1 MLVIAFFSTHF
12 SAATNA
18 MLSRDCG
25 CLQTLGE
32 VQGKLSHAERGRR
45 KGERPLM

>member
-1 MLVIAFFSTHF
+1 
-12 SAATNA
+12 

-32 VQGKLSHAERGRR
+32 VQGKLSFHLVVMEWVIDVCVSQ
-45 KGERPLM
+45 